1 MMPDELQSK
10 FAEMLDGDMDPK
22 MREVAE
28 LALKGLMGDVAA
40 MDAAM
45 LSAADLPDFSK
56 PTTDAAAPQTFGQTL
71 ADPMERACRALI
83 KAIYGEDQVMQ
94 TLGRRQLDAK
104 VRELGGV
111 NPPPLELALAQQG
124 AVCWLELYHFEQ
136 QYAARLNKQP
146 QDSLGFQREE
156 FYQKR
161 VGRAQG
167 RFQQALKA
175 LAQVR
180 RLQLPTVQVNLANRQ
195 INLASGQVRVGEAQV
210 NVLAEPAE
218 EG

>member
-1 MMPDELQSK
+1 
-10 FAEMLDGDMDPK
+10 
-22 MREVAE
+22 
-28 LALKGLMGDVAA
+28 
-40 MDAAM
+40 
-45 LSAADLPDFSK
+45 
-56 PTTDAAAPQTFGQTL
+56 
-71 ADPMERACRALI
+71 
-83 KAIYGEDQVMQ
+83 MQ

-161 VGRAQG
+161 VGRAQA
-167 RFQQALKA
+167 RFQSALKC

-180 RLQLPTVQVNLANRQ
+180 RLQLPTVQVNIADRQ
-195 INLASGQVRVGEAQV
+195 VNVGSGQVRVGEAQV
-210 NVLAEPAE
+210 NILAEPAE
-218 EG
+218 EE

>member
-10 FAEMLDGDMDPK
+10 FAKMLDGDMDPK

-28 LALKGLMGDVAA
+28 LALKGLTGDVAA

-45 LSAADLPDFSK
+45 LSAADLPDFST
-56 PTTDAAAPQTFGQTL
+56 PATDVAPSQTFGQTL

-83 KAIYGEDQVMQ
+83 KALYGEDKVMQ

-104 VRELGGV
+104 VRELGGL

-180 RLQLPTVQVNLANRQ
+180 RLQLPTVQVNISDRQ
-195 INLASGQVRVGEAQV
+195 INVGSGQIKVGEAQV
-210 NVLAEPAE
+210 NMLVDAGAE
-218 EG
+218 E

>member
-1 MMPDELQSK
+1 MTPDELQSK
-10 FAEMLDGDMDPK
+10 FAKMLDGDMDPK

-28 LALKGLMGDVAA
+28 LALKGLTGDVAA

-45 LSAADLPDFSK
+45 LSAVDLPDFST
-56 PTTDAAAPQTFGQTL
+56 PATDAAAPQTLGHTL

-83 KAIYGEDQVMQ
+83 KALYGEDKVMQ

-111 NPPPLELALAQQG
+111 NPPALELALAQQG

-167 RFQQALKA
+167 RFQLALKS

-180 RLQLPTVQVNLANRQ
+180 RLQLPTVQVNFADRQ

-218 EG
+218 EE